1 MHKHLAFLLI
11 LIVSITGQAFSQ
23 GDRGRTPIGSIT
35 GHVIDSELQ
44 SPIEYASV
52 VLYTQRDSTQI
63 AGTITDDKGDFLIHG
78 IPPGLYF
85 LEIRFIGYT
94 GRTIDD
100 IVIRHDQPVVDLGT
114 FGLEQ
119 TVLIMEGDEVV
130 AEKPAMEYRIDKKVI
145 NVSQQPVAPSGTAVD
160 VLENVPSVTVDN
172 EGNVFLRGSG
182 SFLVLVD
189 DRPSLLEP
197 SEALQQIPA
206 GSIETIEIITNPS
219 ARYDPDGTSGIIN
232 VVMKKSGV
240 RGRSGIINGNAGLD
254 DKYGGDI
261 LLNFRNGN
269 VNANIGADYN
279 RRFYPGT
286 RLQESE
292 TSQFD
297 TTSFVHSEGSTRRG
311 RKSFG
316 LRGGLELQPGA
327 KDMIALGLQYQSR
340 AMTGESDLDYDE
352 WTDPGQGHL
361 LYRSLNDADRSGD
374 FTSANLDYRHRFG
387 AKDHQLSGQVVF
399 NHRTGEEENT
409 DELLDRNNVITSG
422 RRSTEKGPS
431 DELRTKI
438 DYTVPLSGE
447 NSFEAGYQSRID
459 RSEDITELRDY
470 DPSIGEYVS
479 LPEYGHATEYQ
490 RDIHSLY
497 GLFSGELAR
506 FGFQGGLR
514 GEYTDRLIELR
525 GEDERF
531 TIDRWD
537 LFPTA
542 HLSYGFPGGQQ
553 LMASYARRIERPR
566 GWYLEPFDTW
576 VDAYNV
582 RRGNPDLQPEYIDS
596 YEFGYQTDLGKHF
609 LSTEAYYRVTHNKVE
624 RVRSVYDEN
633 ITLRSIENVGTDY
646 ALGTEIMVN
655 LGLLKWWDASISGN
669 IYNYRIE
676 GELLGESFSRE
687 EFTWNSRLNQTFKIR
702 SSTRVQVINIYNSPT
717 VSSQG
722 RREDYFTTNVNV
734 KRDFLE
740 KSLTAT
746 LQVNDI
752 FRTSRHESTAEGTNF
767 STWNSFT
774 HRSPTVM
781 FNISYNINNYKPERR
796 RERAGDELNGEDE
809 F

>member
-1 MHKHLAFLLI
+1 MSKHLVFLLI
-11 LIVSITGQAFSQ
+11 LIGSITGQVFSQ
-23 GDRGRTPIGSIT
+23 GDGGKTPSGTIA
-35 GHVIDSELQ
+35 GHVIDSVPKA
-44 SPIEYASV
+44 PIEYTSI
-52 VLYTQRDSTQI
+52 VLYTQFDSVQV
-63 AGTITDDKGDFLIHG
+63 AGTITDGNGDFHIRG

-94 GRTIDD
+94 TQTIDD
-100 IVIRHDQPVVDLGT
+100 VVIRHDQPEVDLGT
-114 FGLEQ
+114 IELEQ

-130 AEKPAMEYRIDKKVI
+130 AEKPALEYRIDKKVI
-145 NVSQQPVAPSGTAVD
+145 NVGQQPVAPSGTAVD

-232 VVMKKSGV
+232 IVMKKSGV

-261 LLNFRNGN
+261 LLNFRNGSI
-269 VNANIGADYN
+269 NANIGADYS

-286 RLQESE
+286 SLQESE

-297 TTSFVHSEGSTRRG
+297 TTSFVRSDGSTRRG

-316 LRGGLELQPGA
+316 LRGEVEIKAGPKDRIAMGLRYGN
-327 KDMIALGLQYQSR
+327 R
-340 AMTGESDLDYDE
+340 AMEGESDLDYVE
-352 WTDPGQGHL
+352 WSEPGQEEL
-361 LYRSLNDADRSGD
+361 LYRSLNNRERSGD
-374 FTSANLDYRHRFG
+374 FTSANLDYQHRFG
-387 AKDHQLSGQVVF
+387 ATDHRLSGQVIL
-399 NHRTGEEENT
+399 NHRTGDEVTT
-409 DELLDRNNVITSG
+409 DELRDTNDVITSG

-431 DELRTKI
+431 DELRAKI
-438 DYTVPLSGE
+438 DYTIPLSGE
-447 NSFEAGYQSRID
+447 NAFEAGYQSRVD

-470 DPSIGEYVS
+470 DPSSGEYVS
-479 LPEYGHATEYQ
+479 LPEFGHATEYH

-497 GLFSGELAR
+497 GLFSAELGR

-514 GEYTDRLIELR
+514 GEYTDRLVELR
-525 GEDERF
+525 GEEERF

-542 HLSYGFPGGQQ
+542 HGSYGFSGGQQ

-566 GWYLEPFDTW
+566 GWYLEPFETW

-582 RRGNPDLQPEYIDS
+582 RRGNPGLQPEYIDS
-596 YEFGYQTDLGKHF
+596 YEFGYQTDLGDHF

-646 ALGTEIMVN
+646 ALGTEIMLN
-655 LGLLKWWDASISGN
+655 LGLLQWWDASISGN
-669 IYNYRIE
+669 VYNYRVE

-734 KRDFLE
+734 KRDFLDR
-740 KSLTAT
+740 SMTAT

-752 FRTSRHESTAEGTNF
+752 FQTSRHESTSEGANF
-767 STWNSFT
+767 RTWNSFT
-774 HRSPTVM
+774 HRAPTVM

-796 RERAGDELNGEDE
+796 RDRSGDDFNGEDE